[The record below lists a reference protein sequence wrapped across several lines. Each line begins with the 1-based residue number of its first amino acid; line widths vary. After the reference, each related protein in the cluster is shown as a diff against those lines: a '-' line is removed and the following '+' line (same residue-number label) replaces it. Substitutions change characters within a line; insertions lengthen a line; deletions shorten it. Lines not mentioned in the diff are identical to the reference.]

1 MKVLVVGNY
10 QKKLGGAHSA
20 MINTAKLL
28 VNHQHDVRVFSYDI
42 DVDEYYKIKYGN
54 AYTVF
59 KYLFFPILYIYNPL
73 VILRLQ
79 CLTREFRP
87 DCINVHLYIGGLSNS
102 IISVIKA
109 NSIASIHTVHDY
121 RGICP
126 ANAMLDNRGDICES
140 CNKGLRFSLLKR
152 CADGSVLKSLAIY
165 LEALFRRRFFPQ
177 HKSFDRLIFVSDFC
191 KQKYLSFEPRL
202 ESSAEVINNFS
213 EIEIKGKTVSERQV
227 YEYDFI
233 YIGRLSKEKG
243 IAKLIDAVR
252 DSNIKL
258 AVAGNGP
265 LRNVVE
271 ASALENGNIE
281 YLGVLDSSQVSR
293 CLSKSRFMVLP
304 SQWYENNP
312 LSIIE
317 AFSSGVPCVGA
328 NIGGI
333 PELIEVGKTG
343 LIFDPFDTDNIKKTL
358 NTAIMIGSEEYKNY
372 SDNCLEKYEKHLS
385 KTAHIAKLESLINEL
400 R

>member
-1 MKVLVVGNY
+1 MKVLVAGNY

-28 VNHQHDVRVFSYDI
+28 ANHQHDVRVFSYDI
-42 DVDEYYKIKYGN
+42 DVDEYYKIKFGK
-54 AYTVF
+54 AYAVL
-59 KYLFFPILYIYNPL
+59 KYLFFPILYIYNPF
-73 VILRLQ
+73 VVLRLQ
-79 CLTREFRP
+79 RLISDFRP

-109 NSIASIHTVHDY
+109 NSIPSLHTVHDY

-126 ANAMLDNRGDICES
+126 ANAMLDNRGNICES
-140 CNKGLRFSLLKR
+140 CSKGLRFSLLKR
-152 CADGSVLKSLAIY
+152 CADGSFLKSLAIY

-177 HKSFDRLIFVSDFC
+177 YKSFDRLIFVSDFC
-191 KQKYLSFEPRL
+191 KQKHFSFEPRL
-202 ESSAEVINNFS
+202 ESGAEVINNFS
-213 EIEIKGKTVSERQV
+213 EIEIKGKTAAEKHVC
-227 YEYDFI
+227 EYDFI

-243 IAKLIDAVR
+243 IAKLIQAVR
-252 DSNIKL
+252 DSNVRL

-271 ASALENGNIE
+271 ASALENDNIE
-281 YLGVLDSSQVSR
+281 YLGVLDIRQVSR
-293 CLSKSRFMVLP
+293 YLSKSRFMVLP

-317 AFSSGVPCVGA
+317 AFSLGVPCVGA
-328 NIGGI
+328 KIGGI

-358 NTAIMIGSEEYKNY
+358 NNAMLIDSEEYKKY